1 MKKIKFYVVALA
13 ILALSMT
20 SCDKEQ
26 NAPYSEDGNVYLT
39 VTSSATGTRVSGDQD
54 NIWDGNEEI
63 GLYSTDLSA
72 TNRKF
77 INSDKGA
84 TSKFSPATEDDKI
97 MIPAGAGSYEVS
109 AYYPYSA
116 EATPDAVK
124 YDLNKV
130 GAQPI
135 LYAEVA
141 NVSRENPTAVF
152 SFKHL
157 LGKLIVNIK
166 LEEGVEISDNLSVT
180 LKDAETMLTLNPK
193 DGTLESADELASLT
207 LKRVEGENTFYSFVM
222 PKGGSQDRVLTI
234 INGEKTYTAK
244 INHEI
249 KANLRHTFN
258 VTLKGDKVDVS
269 DGGSDIEG
277 SEEGGSDDVSVDPE
291 TPVDPT
297 EITLGGDLT
306 GDAGAQV
313 MDVPAAGDTKT
324 LQVNVADGQ
333 AFKVSTD
340 ADWVTLKT
348 PTLRAAVEG
357 TSASNVG
364 VVVAANESSEAREAT
379 VTITSEGQESVSFT
393 IKQGGKEEE
402 TPEEIV
408 ITPAEAAINVP
419 TEGATGTVNVEVK
432 PAETEWTVKSSEDWL
447 TVTKEADAIKYTA
460 EANTGAERNAT
471 ITITAGEQ
479 TATIAVT
486 QAKKE
491 VTPDNNNWLYPDNDL
506 ENNFSIN
513 KNIASYSATS
523 GRNGGPAIVVDG
535 TQGSSNGDIF
545 TINISDDFASK
556 GRPKSIS
563 FYLKGEGDGGI
574 CARVKPET
582 EKYKNEGFKFGSL
595 NGDVIPEYGQL
606 GYGDSFNTNGS
617 WYKVTL
623 LLNEDV
629 PVFSTVKGEEFIE
642 FRFAKY
648 KNFNVIF
655 SDFEVAY

>member
-54 NIWDGNEEI
+54 NMWDGNEEI

-72 TNRKF
+72 TNHKF
-77 INSDKGA
+77 INAEKGA
-84 TSKFSPATEDDKI
+84 TSKFAPATEDDKI

-116 EATPDAVK
+116 EATPDALK

-166 LEEGVEISDNLSVT
+166 VEEGVEISDNLSVT

-222 PKGGSQDRVLTI
+222 PKVGAEERVLTI

-364 VVVAANESSEAREAT
+364 VVVATNESSEAREAT
-379 VTITSEGQESVSFT
+379 VTISSEGQESVSFT

-460 EANTGAERNAT
+460 EANTAAERTAT

-486 QAKKE
+486 QAKKVDTPATNE
-491 VTPDNNNWLYPDNDL
+491 LYPNGFDGFVTVGTVSGITSTIEANAGKNGKEAIKIVGDCTKNDYILMFKVPENMPDNPKKITFLLKGNSKVQSMSIVNKSKNYNKGF
-506 ENNFSIN
+506 NFSDIN
-513 KNIASYSATS
+513 NADIIISDYKQPSY
-523 GRNGGPAIVVDG
+523 DG
-535 TQGSSNGDIF
+535 T
-545 TINISDDFASK
+545 INAEDWI
-556 GRPKSIS
+556 
-563 FYLKGEGDGGI
+563 
-574 CARVKPET
+574 
-582 EKYKNEGFKFGSL
+582 
-595 NGDVIPEYGQL
+595 
-606 GYGDSFNTNGS
+606 
-617 WYKVTL
+617 KVTL
-623 LLNEDV
+623 DFENTEGNFNSLPL
-629 PVFSTVKGEEFIE
+629 GEELFQFKTKKGGTYDIL
-642 FRFAKY
+642 
-648 KNFNVIF
+648 I
-655 SDFEVAY
+655 SDFEVF